1 MGYSLGNLL
10 ISAIDFYS
18 FLILISVLGS
28 WIDPFSRSKVFQ
40 TVRRF
45 TDPYLKLFR
54 IIIPVGNMNLDISPV
69 IGLFILN
76 YVLKNLLFR
85 MLIFL

>member
-1 MGYSLGNLL
+1 MKYILMRL
-10 ISAIDFYS
+10 IYRAIDFYS

-28 WIDPFSRSKVFQ
+28 WIDPFNKSKIFQ
-40 TVRRF
+40 TVRKF

>member
-1 MGYSLGNLL
+1 MGYSLGSLL
-10 ISAIDFYS
+10 IRAIDFYS

-28 WIDPFSRSKVFQ
+28 CDDPYRKSKVFH
-40 TVRRF
+40 TVENF
-45 TDPYLKLFR
+45 TEPYLKLFR

-76 YVLKNLLFR
+76 YVVKR
-85 MLIFL
+85 IIFVIF

>member
-1 MGYSLGNLL
+1 MKYSLMRL
-10 ISAIDFYS
+10 IYGAIDFYS

-28 WIDPFSRSKVFQ
+28 WIDPFRKSKIFQ
-40 TVRRF
+40 TVEKF
-45 TDPYLKLFR
+45 TEPYLKLFR
-54 IIIPVGNMNLDISPV
+54 IIIPIGNMNLDISPV

>member
-1 MGYSLGNLL
+1 MKYSLMRL
-10 ISAIDFYS
+10 IYGAIDFYS

-28 WIDPFSRSKVFQ
+28 WVDPYRKSKVFQ
-40 TVRRF
+40 TVEKF
-45 TDPYLKLFR
+45 TEPYLKLFR

-76 YVLKNLLFR
+76 SVVKR
-85 MLIFL
+85 IIFVIF

>member
-1 MGYSLGNLL
+1 MKYILMRL
-10 ISAIDFYS
+10 IYRAIDFYS
-18 FLILISVLGS
+18 FLILLSVLGS

-40 TVRRF
+40 TVRKF
-45 TDPYLKLFR
+45 TEPYLKLFR
-54 IIIPVGNMNLDISPV
+54 IIIPIGNMNLDISPV

>member
-1 MGYSLGNLL
+1 MKYILMRL
-10 ISAIDFYS
+10 IYRAIDFYS

-28 WIDPFSRSKVFQ
+28 WVDPYRKSKVFQ
-40 TVRRF
+40 TVEKF
-45 TDPYLKLFR
+45 TEPYLKLFR

-76 YVLKNLLFR
+76 YVVKR
-85 MLIFL
+85 IIFVIF

>member
-1 MGYSLGNLL
+1 MYL
-10 ISAIDFYS
+10 ILKIFDLYS
-18 FLILISVLGS
+18 FLILLNILGS

-76 YVLKNLLFR
+76 YVLKNLIFR